1 VAALFFVAV
10 AVTLIKP
17 TVVSEVEAVT
27 SPPLDIVAADIPVD
41 PGAIVQETGVVPVLL
56 SLNVA
61 VTLIWTVLPP
71 DVPDTTVGVA
81 GTTVIAVGV
90 GLTKN
95 PVQLTANAS
104 VASAA
109 KAPINRSLD
118 FVEDMVLRDSLGAP
132 LDSYLYFLAVRLQ
145 KL

>member
-1 VAALFFVAV
+1 M
-10 AVTLIKP
+10 
-17 TVVSEVEAVT
+17 
-27 SPPLDIVAADIPVD
+27 
-41 PGAIVQETGVVPVLL
+41 
-56 SLNVA
+56 
-61 VTLIWTVLPP
+61 
-71 DVPDTTVGVA
+71 VGVA
-81 GTTVIAVGV
+81 GVTVIEVGV

-118 FVEDMVLRDSLGAP
+118 LVEDMVLKDSLGACRSVSMVYFYP
-132 LDSYLYFLAVRLQ
+132 LFLQ